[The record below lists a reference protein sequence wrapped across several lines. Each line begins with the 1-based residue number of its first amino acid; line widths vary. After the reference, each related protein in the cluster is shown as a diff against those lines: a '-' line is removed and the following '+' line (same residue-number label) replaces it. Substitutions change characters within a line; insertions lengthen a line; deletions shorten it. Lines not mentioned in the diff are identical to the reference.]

1 VQFPIG
7 AVLQHS
13 NTPLLRVAG
22 FEDED
27 DDKDENEAPHEGGRT
42 VLRREIAELKHR
54 TNHLPPRQ
62 GGSVISTNPGFR
74 RPDALRIRRRGEAG
88 KRAEP
93 WFTLGHGS
101 ARLEAQHTKGCGA
114 SFALRTPFRSF
125 GSLAPPIF
133 SRPCHNLLSAIGYWL
148 LAISAKRYPLAPPLG
163 RGGDYVEAVGR
174 SCLCLRFFL
183 QITSL

>member
-1 VQFPIG
+1 
-7 AVLQHS
+7 
-13 NTPLLRVAG
+13 VAG

-27 DDKDENEAPHEGGRT
+27 DDEDENEAPHEGGRT

-62 GGSVISTNPGFR
+62 GGPLYRLT
-74 RPDALRIRRRGEAG
+74 RGSAGRMRFESDGVVNAG

-114 SFALRTPFRSF
+114 SFALRTPLGHSGASPHQYSAARVT
-125 GSLAPPIF
+125 I
-133 SRPCHNLLSAIGYWL
+133 CYLLLAIGYWL
-148 LAISAKRYPLAPPLG
+148 LAIGYFR
-163 RGGDYVEAVGR
+163 EALP
-174 SCLCLRFFL
+174 SSS
-183 QITSL
+183 TSGSRR